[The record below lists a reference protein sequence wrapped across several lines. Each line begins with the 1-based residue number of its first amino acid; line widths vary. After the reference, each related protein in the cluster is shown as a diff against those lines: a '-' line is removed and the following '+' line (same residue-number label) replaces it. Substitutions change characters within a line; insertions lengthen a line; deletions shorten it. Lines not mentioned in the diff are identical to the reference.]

1 MTSIGRNRAWELL
14 KKRMLSGGDCNNDG
28 CAEAIN
34 QTKINKA
41 NIDTNVGNIATNAA
55 NVDKNANDIDEL
67 KDRLNNLVIDGIDK
81 ANPDDVDEWFNDN
94 E

>member
-1 MTSIGRNRAWELL
+1 
-14 KKRMLSGGDCNNDG
+14 MLSGGDCNNDDY
-28 CAEAIN
+28 AEAIK

-41 NIDTNVGNIATNAA
+41 NIDTNVGNIAANAT

-67 KDRLNNLVIDGIDK
+67 KNRLNNLVIEGVDK
-81 ANPDDVDEWFNDN
+81 ANPDDMDEWFNDN